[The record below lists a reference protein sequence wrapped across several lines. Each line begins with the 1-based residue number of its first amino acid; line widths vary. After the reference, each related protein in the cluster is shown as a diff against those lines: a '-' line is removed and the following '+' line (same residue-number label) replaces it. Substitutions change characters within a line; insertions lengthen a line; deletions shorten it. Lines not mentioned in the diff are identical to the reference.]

1 MVPSAPTGKKLPLH
15 RPALSVPLHY
25 ESFSASEQEPMGRS
39 LVRQTTGGD
48 NREMVQRRQIRF
60 PTPDLSWLLKRK
72 WPLVAGVVLLGT
84 IGGFLSGM
92 RVRLDH
98 RTWLEPSPPATRG
111 GEQALDER
119 DSAVTLGRERAAEE
133 RNPAAKSQAQTATRQ
148 SQFDRDAAVRFARTH
163 AAAELTPPPEI
174 TTESLKEEF
183 AATGR
188 NLIARY
194 PESSDSYALMAS
206 IEFNLGRSAAAEKW
220 WRKSL
225 EVNPRFAWAWHGMG
239 NLAAQKGDYEEAV
252 TCFRKATLP
261 GFLDHRSQRFFGRRP
276 DESWPAPRGQRSDRE
291 EHPERARG
299 GGELLP
305 ARADVPAAPSVRKG
319 QGKLRKGD
327 RDPSRLHA
335 RLLRTFGNVQRG
347 WARNK
352 RPSSARK
359 SFRGRGRTTQKRE
372 RAARNPPTTRGNGRY
387 LSFASTGPR
396 RRTTSGTGTSARPRS
411 SGANHW
417 P

>member
-111 GEQALDER
+111 GEQCAGRARFGR
-119 DSAVTLGRERAAEE
+119 DPGARRAAEE
-133 RNPAAKSQAQTATRQ
+133 RNPAAKSQRKRRPGNRSSTAMPPSALPELTP
-148 SQFDRDAAVRFARTH
+148 AP
-163 AAAELTPPPEI
+163 ELTPPPEI

-194 PESSDSYALMAS
+194 PESSDSYALMAFDRVQS
-206 IEFNLGRSAAAEKW
+206 GQECRRGKVVAEIPGGKPPLCLG
-220 WRKSL
+220 
-225 EVNPRFAWAWHGMG
+225 VAWHGKSCG
-239 NLAAQKGDYEEAV
+239 AKG
-252 TCFRKATLP
+252 
-261 GFLDHRSQRFFGRRP
+261 
-276 DESWPAPRGQRSDRE
+276 
-291 EHPERARG
+291 
-299 GGELLP
+299 
-305 ARADVPAAPSVRKG
+305 
-319 QGKLRKGD
+319 
-327 RDPSRLHA
+327 RL
-335 RLLRTFGNVQRG
+335 
-347 WARNK
+347 
-352 RPSSARK
+352 
-359 SFRGRGRTTQKRE
+359 
-372 RAARNPPTTRGNGRY
+372 
-387 LSFASTGPR
+387 
-396 RRTTSGTGTSARPRS
+396 
-411 SGANHW
+411 
-417 P
+417 